1 MAATMTPCSAAIL
14 AEKNIMQIA
23 LKASRFSQALS
34 HESFTSKCWLSC
46 KVETWNFTKS
56 TLLKLVNLMK
66 AEFLFVELNMN
77 IIIQKKMHQKKA
89 RIVDDALN

>member
-1 MAATMTPCSAAIL
+1 
-14 AEKNIMQIA
+14 
-23 LKASRFSQALS
+23 
-34 HESFTSKCWLSC
+34 
-46 KVETWNFTKS
+46 
-56 TLLKLVNLMK
+56 MK